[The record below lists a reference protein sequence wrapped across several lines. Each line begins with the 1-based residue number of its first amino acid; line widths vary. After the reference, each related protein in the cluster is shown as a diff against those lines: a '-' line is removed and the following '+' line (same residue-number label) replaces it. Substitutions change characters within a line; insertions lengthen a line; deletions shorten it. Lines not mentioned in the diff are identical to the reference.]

1 MWRSRA
7 GWKDPLCFRLETLT
21 GSHSASFR
29 HKGILIPE
37 GGLSF
42 NGTFLAGPA
51 WAGRRRPLDR
61 LAVQMVRSL
70 RPLRQKRSEEPGIRL
85 PELPLP
91 EVFPVEADF
100 SEFPGLV
107 RLFTGHSLQYGVL
120 AVYRFDLPDAG
131 NFDPARRFP

>member
-1 MWRSRA
+1 
-7 GWKDPLCFRLETLT
+7 
-21 GSHSASFR
+21 
-29 HKGILIPE
+29 
-37 GGLSF
+37 
-42 NGTFLAGPA
+42 
-51 WAGRRRPLDR
+51 
-61 LAVQMVRSL
+61 MVRSL

-131 NFDPARRFP
+131 NFDRLAASLEAQGFERGTTPLRMAASGLRRATSSGSIFMAKTARISGRSAAVPRSAC